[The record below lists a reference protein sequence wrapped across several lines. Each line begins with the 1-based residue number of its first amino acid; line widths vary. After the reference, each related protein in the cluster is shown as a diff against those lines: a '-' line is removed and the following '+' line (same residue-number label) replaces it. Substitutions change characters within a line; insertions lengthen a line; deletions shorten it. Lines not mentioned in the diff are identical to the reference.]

1 MFHMMFTEMYFL
13 SLLRDVY
20 YNLSQVTFD
29 SFASLENVTTPRSLV
44 IIYVSRNFPNVFLP

>member
-29 SFASLENVTTPRSLV
+29 SFASLENVATPRSLV
-44 IIYVSRNFPNVFLP
+44 IIYVARNFPKVFLP